1 MEYHY
6 NCDDFDDRESAGTA
20 RELLMFSWSQV
31 IKIHSYQVTMH
42 TNTCNHSVLT
52 FSIILLFHT
61 WTSVLRNVENLSPHF
76 REMLKLISAGQ
87 IKLLVLTLL
96 RVHRTKLRMCLTL
109 LGIGSAPTWIYAPST
124 QAKHHLVSRK
134 IPASAHVAVTL
145 QARRRIMQRTYVAE
159 KVIKEDTQLQKLS
172 CCLMPVSLVLFI
184 NLLPRISRLLHWVL
198 IPLQIRHWPLQRDCS
213 FALRSSLLLYAG
225 HPLTYRFQ

>member
-1 MEYHY
+1 MSHFATDLQIWTRSLGSLIPGKSIFRVLTPEETASFGSSSLRQLHGAVVLVFEDPVHVGSTIYPAFQMEYHY

-134 IPASAHVAVTL
+134 IPASAHVAVTP

-159 KVIKEDTQLQKLS
+159 
-172 CCLMPVSLVLFI
+172 
-184 NLLPRISRLLHWVL
+184 
-198 IPLQIRHWPLQRDCS
+198 
-213 FALRSSLLLYAG
+213 
-225 HPLTYRFQ
+225 